1 MILIRR
7 LGQSPATMPGEI
19 HCGGPVWRISRH
31 GLVACGEV
39 VRSNPA
45 RREYP
50 CLIGK
55 HTSKAARL
63 GQSRD
68 DHNESDQHKDRERD
82 VPIAEHDI
90 LDELLQ

>member
-1 MILIRR
+1 MTYVRATNVKVETSMKAGVRFIEPPRCDVLATTSDEQAAQDQQTLGKDR
-7 LGQSPATMPGEI
+7 L
-19 HCGGPVWRISRH
+19 
-31 GLVACGEV
+31 
-39 VRSNPA
+39 
-45 RREYP
+45 
-50 CLIGK
+50 
-55 HTSKAARL
+55 KAARL